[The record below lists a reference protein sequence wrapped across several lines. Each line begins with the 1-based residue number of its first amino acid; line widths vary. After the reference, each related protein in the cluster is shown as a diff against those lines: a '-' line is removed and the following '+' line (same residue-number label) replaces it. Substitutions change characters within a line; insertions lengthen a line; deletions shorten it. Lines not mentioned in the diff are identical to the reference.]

1 MRTYSTI
8 TTTGAVLATLLFA
21 FSAFARDHTL
31 LNGTWTLVPTK
42 SDFAGQPVIQTG
54 TVTINERDGD
64 ITVAR
69 SFAYEGATDTFF
81 YRDLTDSENSATI
94 HSGKD
99 LKSKTKWDH
108 DVLKVITT
116 QSGAVTTRKLL
127 PGSGWHHAGQRH
139 QAGSQA
145 DHTCLPTQID
155 QQAGGEAPTLR
166 ASPLAGTSTS
176 EGQPMLIEMYTPAWT
191 GLHRK

>member
-1 MRTYSTI
+1 MRTYSKI
-8 TTTGAVLATLLFA
+8 TTTGAALATLLFA
-21 FSAFARDHTL
+21 FTALARDRTL

-64 ITVAR
+64 ITVSR
-69 SFAYEGATDTFF
+69 SFAYEGVSDTFF
-81 YRDLTDSENSATI
+81 YRDITDSENSATI

-116 QSGAVTTRKLL
+116 QSGAVTIESYSLAADGTMLASVIRPDRKPITLVF
-127 PGSGWHHAGQRH
+127 QR
-139 QAGSQA
+139 
-145 DHTCLPTQID
+145 
-155 QQAGGEAPTLR
+155 
-166 ASPLAGTSTS
+166 
-176 EGQPMLIEMYTPAWT
+176 
-191 GLHRK
+191 K

>member
-1 MRTYSTI
+1 MRTYSKI

-21 FSAFARDHTL
+21 FTALARDRTL

-64 ITVAR
+64 ITVSR
-69 SFAYEGATDTFF
+69 NFAYEGATDTFF

-116 QSGAVTTRKLL
+116 QSGAVTIESYSLAADGAMLVSVTRPDRKPITLVF
-127 PGSGWHHAGQRH
+127 QR
-139 QAGSQA
+139 
-145 DHTCLPTQID
+145 
-155 QQAGGEAPTLR
+155 
-166 ASPLAGTSTS
+166 
-176 EGQPMLIEMYTPAWT
+176 
-191 GLHRK
+191 K

>member
-21 FSAFARDHTL
+21 FSAFARDRTL

-94 HSGKD
+94 HSGKE

-116 QSGAVTTRKLL
+116 QSGAVTTESYSLAADGTMLVSVIRPDRKPIALVF
-127 PGSGWHHAGQRH
+127 QR
-139 QAGSQA
+139 
-145 DHTCLPTQID
+145 
-155 QQAGGEAPTLR
+155 
-166 ASPLAGTSTS
+166 
-176 EGQPMLIEMYTPAWT
+176 
-191 GLHRK
+191 K